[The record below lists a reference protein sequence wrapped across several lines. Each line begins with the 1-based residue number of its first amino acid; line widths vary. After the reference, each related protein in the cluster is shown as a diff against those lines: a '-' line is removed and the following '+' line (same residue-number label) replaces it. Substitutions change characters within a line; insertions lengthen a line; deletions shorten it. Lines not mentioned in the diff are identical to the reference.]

1 MNLTGVFFWTRVSY
15 LTWGGQTLGGK
26 DGLRGIC
33 KGSVYLL
40 GTVYNRAKTLTGVS
54 RVTGAGEAR
63 LYAPPGFSVLTS
75 VSF

>member
-1 MNLTGVFFWTRVSY
+1 VIARS
-15 LTWGGQTLGGK
+15 
-26 DGLRGIC
+26 
-33 KGSVYLL
+33 SVYLL
-40 GTVYNRAKTLTGVS
+40 GTVYNRAKTLTGVR